1 MLLKQGTMYLKYLV
15 SSSFILKLT
24 YVWEE
29 ARRTGEQQVS
39 QDSSRGGYRRLWG
52 FGHFRTHGCGGAHT
66 RSCGLG
72 IRQHNVT
79 HCAECISANTAS
91 LISCSGVIGRCGLLS
106 HVQNAVRWLAFSLW
120 QVDVITEYST
130 TAHYQAGCLYLLV
143 VMHSRYKTNWK
154 WWLVKKAP
162 QYFFLFLTFLK
173 HKAGRFCSK
182 MLVHDI
188 ANVGLIIV
196 SMHYN

>member
-1 MLLKQGTMYLKYLV
+1 MYGKKQEGLKNYRLV
-15 SSSFILKLT
+15 KIIAEELRRIGDFEGSDTSG
-24 YVWEE
+24 YVI
-29 ARRTGEQQVS
+29 
-39 QDSSRGGYRRLWG
+39 
-52 FGHFRTHGCGGAHT
+52 GGART

-106 HVQNAVRWLAFSLW
+106 HAQNAVRWLAFSLW

-143 VMHSRYKTNWK
+143 VMHCRYKTNWK
-154 WWLVKKAP
+154 W
-162 QYFFLFLTFLK
+162 
-173 HKAGRFCSK
+173 
-182 MLVHDI
+182 
-188 ANVGLIIV
+188 
-196 SMHYN
+196 